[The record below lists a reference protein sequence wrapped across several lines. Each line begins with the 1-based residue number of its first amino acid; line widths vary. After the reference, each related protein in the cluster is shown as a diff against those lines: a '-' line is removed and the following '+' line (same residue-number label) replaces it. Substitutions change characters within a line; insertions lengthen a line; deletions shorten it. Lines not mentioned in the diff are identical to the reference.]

1 MSLQQVL
8 SSDPRQFYLNDRPV
22 TDVWSVDEE
31 AGEITFRERHWS
43 TGELITEPDGSP
55 RLVTS
60 PGKVRIEGTLPPVSS
75 VIPGE
80 RYVPDYAYGG
90 DLPCPMCGSTS
101 CPPSGCDNFCCWNEK
116 QQGDE
121 VRDYI
126 RAIKYSSFRDAL
138 TDGFIMNFGRN
149 PLLDSVIKSSE
160 DLRQFYQIMPK
171 MDIERRLIC
180 RCPDCQ
186 IEHMKQRNSE

>member
-43 TGELITEPDGSP
+43 TGELISEPDGSP

-60 PGKVRIEGTLPPVSS
+60 RGKVRIEGTLPPVSS

-80 RYVPDYAYGG
+80 RSVPDYCYG
-90 DLPCPMCGSTS
+90 DLPCPMCGTVG
-101 CPPSGCDNFCCWNEK
+101 CPPSGCDNFCCL
-116 QQGDE
+116 
-121 VRDYI
+121 
-126 RAIKYSSFRDAL
+126 AIATLWKDFDLPLRLD
-138 TDGFIMNFGRN
+138 TNGRV
-149 PLLDSVIKSSE
+149 L
-160 DLRQFYQIMPK
+160 
-171 MDIERRLIC
+171 C

-186 IEHMKQRNSE
+186 IEHTNKERRN